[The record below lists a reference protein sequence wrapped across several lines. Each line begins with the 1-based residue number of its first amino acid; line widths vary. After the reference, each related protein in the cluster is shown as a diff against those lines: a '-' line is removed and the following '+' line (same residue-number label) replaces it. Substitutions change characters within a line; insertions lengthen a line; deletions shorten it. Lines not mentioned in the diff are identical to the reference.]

1 MAHVPDEFVR
11 RRVEDAVQGN
21 GQLDHAEVRA
31 DMAAGL
37 GQPGDD
43 FLPDFAGEVL
53 KLRQREFLHVRRPVH
68 HFEVCA
74 HKVQDIFN
82 HGWTRINTDKNS

>member
-1 MAHVPDEFVR
+1 MAHVPDEFVLG
-11 RRVEDAVQGN
+11 RVEDAVQRD

-37 GQPGDD
+37 GQAGDE

-53 KLRQREFLHVRRPVH
+53 QLRQREFLQ
-68 HFEVCA
+68 CA
-74 HKVQDIFN
+74 GPFTISRYVLIKFLSAN
-82 HGWTRINTDKNS
+82 CANYRE